1 MASPQHYAWAGGHV
15 LFLLTAVRYLVAW
28 VTFSSSYYSR
38 WYHAAYLCAL
48 VSYSIVCYKS
58 LGQPMPDANYVTRLL
73 TDENSQYLVLAAA
86 WWFSKPVPLS
96 LLPFTIFSLFHTLTF
111 VRTTII
117 PQLLQGPPPPGQTQP
132 PHAIAKTIQTWVKA
146 NYDKAMNVVAYIE
159 VAILARLFLGLLIR
173 QSSIL
178 SLLVYVHFIRMR
190 YLQSLYT
197 REAFAHITRF
207 INGHVANAPPQVKQ
221 AWGIVQQGCNFLVTR
236 GVIEPRAQAQA
247 QGGAAR
253 RQ

>member
-1 MASPQHYAWAGGHV
+1 MQHYAWAGGHV

-28 VTFSSSYYSR
+28 ATFSSAYYSR

-58 LGQPMPDANYVTRLL
+58 LGQPVPDASYVTRLL
-73 TDENSQYLVLAAA
+73 TDENSQYLLLAAA

-117 PQLLQGPPPPGQTQP
+117 PQLLQAPPPPGQTPAQHP
-132 PHAIAKTIQTWVKA
+132 FSKTIQIWVKA

-159 VAILARLFLGLLIR
+159 VAILARLFLGLIIR

-178 SLLVYVHFIRMR
+178 SLVVYIHFIRMR

-197 REAFAHITRF
+197 REAFAYITRR
-207 INGHVANAPPQVKQ
+207 IDAQLASAPPQVKQ
-221 AWGIVQQGCNFLVTR
+221 AWGIIQQGCSFLVTR
-236 GVIEPRAQAQA
+236 NVIQPAQA
-247 QGGAAR
+247 QGSAAR
-253 RQ
+253 RSQ